1 MGGNAALLC
10 IDLAIIGG
18 DRAKNRESDAHA
30 TSVFDIHLLQPSS
43 NFMHLIYK
51 SVNVFYIRASYTT
64 TVLIVRA
71 VLRKSWVTN

>member
-1 MGGNAALLC
+1 MRLYFVLILQLLAV
-10 IDLAIIGG
+10 IEQRI
-18 DRAKNRESDAHA
+18 ESRTLTPHA
-30 TSVFDIHLLQPSS
+30 VFDIHLLQPSS